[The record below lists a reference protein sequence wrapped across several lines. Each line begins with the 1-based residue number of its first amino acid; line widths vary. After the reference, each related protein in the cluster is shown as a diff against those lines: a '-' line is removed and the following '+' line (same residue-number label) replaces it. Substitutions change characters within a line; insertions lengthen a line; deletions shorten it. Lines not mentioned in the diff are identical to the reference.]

1 MYNRKLTIFTL
12 SAFLVLSVFM
22 AAFNYTVIKAKNSD
36 ECFACH
42 EDKDLTMDVNGKKK
56 SLFVDASLYKKS
68 SHGGSDCKDCHEGYN
83 PEEIPHSSKKV
94 DIKCQNCH
102 DKFPPIEKSVH
113 AKNDCNS
120 CHSPHYQKPVKEMK
134 ANQTDDCLKCHNN
147 KNVKD
152 YNTSIHSKRNV
163 GCNGCHNGGHEVK
176 KISKSEINS
185 SCGKCHGKHQSD
197 FNNSIH
203 QTVMREGNKNTPTCV
218 DCHGAHKIVAS
229 KLSIESQACLKC
241 HLDEKLFP
249 GEEKGS
255 AKFVARYKTSI
266 HSSIQKDGKQAAG
279 CVDCHGDH
287 MIESTS
293 DPTKSTVKA
302 KMMETCGKCHTNE
315 VEHYN
320 KSSHGVSFKNGDPN
334 APTCSTCH
342 GEHSI
347 NAVLQSDEFS
357 KINQTEM
364 CLGCHKDN
372 KVNPNK
378 NTHLDDYKSSFHY
391 LALKNGNLKAATC
404 SNCHGPHEMKKASD
418 PESQINKKNID
429 KTCGQSECHV
439 QQKADYDGSIHHVSL
454 MTKENSD
461 SPTCNT
467 CHGAHQVVT
476 TDSLG
481 NKEGSKQRGIVK
493 LCSSCHA
500 SVEIISNND
509 LKNVTKNYNDS
520 FHGLAVRGGSNR
532 AASCESCH
540 GNHNIRPSTDSLS
553 SIHPNNLGKT
563 CGSCHPGA
571 DKVFIN
577 TKIHVL
583 DAEVENPLLY
593 WITRFYIILIVAV
606 IGGMVLHNI
615 LDYRRKIKDKKAV

>member
-1 MYNRKLTIFTL
+1 MSKSKIATL
-12 SAFLVLSVFM
+12 VSLSLLVLV
-22 AAFNYTVIKAKNSD
+22 TGVIFFRTSLKAKGSE
-36 ECFACH
+36 ECLACH
-42 EDKDLTMDVNGKKK
+42 DDKTLTMNVNGKKK
-56 SLFVDASLYKKS
+56 PIFVDGALYKKS

-102 DKFPPIEKSVH
+102 DKFPPIDKSVH

-120 CHSPHYQKPVKEMK
+120 CHNPHYQKPAKEMK
-134 ANQTDDCLKCHNN
+134 ANQTDECLKCHNN

-152 YNTSIHSKRNV
+152 YNTSIHSKKNV

-176 KISKSEINS
+176 KISKSEISS
-185 SCGKCHGKHQSD
+185 SCGKCHGKHQTD

-203 QTVMREGNKNTPTCV
+203 QTVMRDGNKNTPTCV
-218 DCHGAHKIVAS
+218 DCHGAHKIIAS
-229 KLSIESQACLKC
+229 KLSIESGACLKC

-249 GEEKGS
+249 GEERGS
-255 AKFVARYKTSI
+255 AKFVAKYKTSI

-287 MIESTS
+287 MIESTT
-293 DPTKSTVKA
+293 DPSKSTVKA
-302 KMMETCGKCHTNE
+302 KMMETCGKCHAKE
-315 VEHYN
+315 VDHYN
-320 KSSHGVSFKNGDPN
+320 KSAHGVSFKSGDPN

-347 NAVLQSDEFS
+347 NSVLKSDEFS
-357 KINQTEM
+357 KISQTEM

-391 LALKNGNLKAATC
+391 LALKNGNIKAATC
-404 SNCHGPHEMKKASD
+404 SDCHGPHEMKKAND
-418 PESQINKKNID
+418 PESQIFKKNID

-439 QQKADYDGSIHHVSL
+439 QQKVDYDGSIHHVGL

-520 FHGLAVRGGSNR
+520 YHGLAVRGGSNR

-540 GNHNIRPSTDSLS
+540 SNHNIRPSTDSLS
-553 SIHPNNLGKT
+553 TVHANNLGKT

-583 DAEVENPLLY
+583 DAELENPLLY
-593 WITRFYIILIVAV
+593 WISRFYIIMIVVV

>member
-1 MYNRKLTIFTL
+1 MSKSKIATL
-12 SAFLVLSVFM
+12 VSLSLLVLV
-22 AAFNYTVIKAKNSD
+22 TGVIFFRTSLKAKGSE
-36 ECFACH
+36 ECLACH
-42 EDKDLTMDVNGKKK
+42 DDKTLTMNVNGKKK
-56 SLFVDASLYKKS
+56 SIFVDGAMFKKS

-94 DIKCQNCH
+94 DIKCQSCH
-102 DKFPPIEKSVH
+102 DKFPPIDKSVH

-120 CHSPHYQKPVKEMK
+120 CHNPHYQKPAKEMK
-134 ANQTDDCLKCHNN
+134 ANQTDECLKCHNN

-152 YNTSIHSKRNV
+152 YSTSIHSKKNV

-176 KISKSEINS
+176 KISKSEISS
-185 SCGKCHGKHQSD
+185 SCGKCHGKHQTD

-203 QTVMREGNKNTPTCV
+203 QTVMRDGNKNTPTCV
-218 DCHGAHKIVAS
+218 DCHGAHKIIAS
-229 KLSIESQACLKC
+229 KLSIESGACLKC

-249 GEEKGS
+249 GEERGS
-255 AKFVARYKTSI
+255 AKFVAKYKTSI

-287 MIESTS
+287 MIESTT
-293 DPTKSTVKA
+293 DPSKSTVKA
-302 KMMETCGKCHTNE
+302 KMMETCGKCHANE
-315 VEHYN
+315 VDHYN
-320 KSSHGVSFKNGDPN
+320 KSAHGVSFKSGDPN

-342 GEHSI
+342 GEHNI
-347 NAVLQSDEFS
+347 NSVLKSDEFS
-357 KINQTEM
+357 KISQTEM

-391 LALKNGNLKAATC
+391 LALKNGNIKAATC
-404 SNCHGPHEMKKASD
+404 SDCHGPHEMKKAND
-418 PESQINKKNID
+418 PESQIFKKNID

-439 QQKADYDGSIHHVSL
+439 QQKVDYDGSIHHVGL

-500 SVEIISNND
+500 SVQIISNND

-520 FHGLAVRGGSNR
+520 YHGLAVRGGSNR

-553 SIHPNNLGKT
+553 TVHSSNLGKT

-593 WITRFYIILIVAV
+593 WITRFYIIMIVVV

>member
-1 MYNRKLTIFTL
+1 MSKSKIATL
-12 SAFLVLSVFM
+12 VSLSLLVLV
-22 AAFNYTVIKAKNSD
+22 TGVIFFRTSLKAKGSE
-36 ECFACH
+36 ECLACH
-42 EDKDLTMDVNGKKK
+42 DDKTLTMNVNGKKK
-56 SLFVDASLYKKS
+56 SIFVDGAMFKKS

-94 DIKCQNCH
+94 DIKCQSCH
-102 DKFPPIEKSVH
+102 DKFPPIDKSVH
-113 AKNDCNS
+113 AKNDCSS
-120 CHSPHYQKPVKEMK
+120 CHNPHYQKPAKEMK
-134 ANQTDDCLKCHNN
+134 ANQTDECLKCHNN

-152 YNTSIHSKRNV
+152 YNTSIHSKKNV

-176 KISKSEINS
+176 KISKSEISS
-185 SCGKCHGKHQSD
+185 SCGKCHGKHQTD

-203 QTVMREGNKNTPTCV
+203 QTVMRDGNKNTPTCV
-218 DCHGAHKIVAS
+218 DCHGAHKIIAS
-229 KLSIESQACLKC
+229 KLSIESGACLKC

-249 GEEKGS
+249 GEERGS
-255 AKFVARYKTSI
+255 AKFVAKYKTSI

-287 MIESTS
+287 MIESTT
-293 DPTKSTVKA
+293 DPSKSTVKA
-302 KMMETCGKCHTNE
+302 RMMETCGKCHAKE
-315 VEHYN
+315 VDHYN
-320 KSSHGVSFKNGDPN
+320 KSAHGVSFKSGDPN

-347 NAVLQSDEFS
+347 NSVLKSDEFS
-357 KINQTEM
+357 KISQTEM
-364 CLGCHKDN
+364 CLDCHKDN

-404 SNCHGPHEMKKASD
+404 SDCHGPHEMKKASD
-418 PESQINKKNID
+418 PESQIFKKNID

-439 QQKADYDGSIHHVSL
+439 QQKADYDGSIHHVGL

-520 FHGLAVRGGSNR
+520 YHGLAVRGGSNR

-540 GNHNIRPSTDSLS
+540 GNHNIRPSTDSMS
-553 SIHPNNLGKT
+553 TVHPNNLGKT

-593 WITRFYIILIVAV
+593 WISRFYIIMIVAI
-606 IGGMVLHNI
+606 IGGMILHNI